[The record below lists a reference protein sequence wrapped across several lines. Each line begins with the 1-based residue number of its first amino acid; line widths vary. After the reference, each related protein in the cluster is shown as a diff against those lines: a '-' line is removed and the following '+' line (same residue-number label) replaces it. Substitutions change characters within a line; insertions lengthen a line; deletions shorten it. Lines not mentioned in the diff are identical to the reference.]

1 MIKNTLE
8 IMSDR
13 MGITEL
19 TTYLT
24 FGKRFARASYSAA
37 IVVFLGVETQAK
49 NYFLCDNS
57 CLNKSEESRIGLIVL
72 FIILDAISICLKI
85 IKNLLKGVKCEPI
98 IIYVDKK
105 YIY

>member
-13 MGITEL
+13 MGITDS

-37 IVVFLGVETQAK
+37 IVVFLGVETQA
-49 NYFLCDNS
+49 
-57 CLNKSEESRIGLIVL
+57 
-72 FIILDAISICLKI
+72 
-85 IKNLLKGVKCEPI
+85 
-98 IIYVDKK
+98 
-105 YIY
+105 